1 MKSGRLIAPLAFL
14 GALGVWVAG
23 CGTDPSRELTQDEAM
38 MVARLMGGSVVGP
51 TVDETLGS
59 TPFWDLADTRDWT
72 HDTRDWTHER
82 EVDREVDCPEGG
94 TATLSGNFDIRID
107 LSGLHA
113 DAEGSVAFDACADR
127 AEDEVLIEVTGGID
141 FEGEVEATAD
151 LDDQM
156 AYASIEGSAEGS
168 VDWEIEEE
176 GESGTCEVDVALD
189 VDVEVDFEDGD
200 IGDPVVEGGVTGTVC
215 GHVIDFDAA
224 DLEF

>member
-23 CGTDPSRELTQDEAM
+23 CATDPPRELTQDEAM
-38 MVARLMGGSVVGP
+38 AVARLMGGSVVGP
-51 TVDETLGS
+51 TVDETLGPTLFS
-59 TPFWDLADTRDWT
+59 DVA
-72 HDTRDWTHER
+72 DTRDWTHER
-82 EVDREVDCPEGG
+82 ELEREVDCAEGG
-94 TATLSGNFDIRID
+94 TATLSGTLDIRID

-127 AEDEVLIEVTGGID
+127 TDDEVVIEVTGGID

-151 LDDQM
+151 LDDQV
-156 AYASIEGSAEGS
+156 AHASVEGSAEGS

-176 GESGTCEVDVALD
+176 GESGVCEVDIALD
-189 VDVEVDFEDGD
+189 VDVEVDFGDGD